1 MPSLDDG
8 APMPDD
14 RVTVAGVRAM
24 RTTVGLFISAGLI
37 VLVGAVGFLLLLAV
51 VSGDSGPTSVDR
63 AVQAW
68 LVDQRTP
75 ALTAVMSVTATVSGP
90 VGMPII
96 VLITTVVWS
105 LASRRLWRPLLLACA
120 MVAGVILTLAFT
132 HLVGRPRPPEEFML
146 MGLDPT
152 YSFPSGHVVGVG
164 DFLLVG
170 GYLLCSRA
178 WSAARIALCTIV
190 AVAGIFWVALCR
202 LYLGY
207 HWLTDVSASLGLSL
221 VVLGLVIAVDTWCQA
236 DGERN
241 PSGRSKGFG
250 L

>member
-1 MPSLDDG
+1 MPSVDDG
-8 APMPDD
+8 APDD
-14 RVTVAGVRAM
+14 RATVAGVRSM
-24 RTTVGLFISAGLI
+24 RTTVGLFISAALL
-37 VLVGAVGFLLLLAV
+37 VLVGTVGFLLLLAV
-51 VSGDSGPTSVDR
+51 VSGHSGPTSADR

-75 ALTAVMSVTATVSGP
+75 ALTAVMSATATVSGP

-105 LASRRLWRPLLLACA
+105 LTSRRLWRPLLLACA
-120 MVAGVILTLAFT
+120 MVTGVVLTLAFT

-152 YSFPSGHVVGVG
+152 SSFPSGHVVGMG

-170 GYLLCSRA
+170 GYLLCSRI
-178 WSAARIALCTIV
+178 WSAARLVLCTIV
-190 AVAGIFWVALCR
+190 AVAGIFCVALCR

-207 HWLTDVSASLGLSL
+207 HWFTDVAASLGLSL
-221 VVLGLVIAVDTWCQA
+221 VVLGLVIAVDAWRQA
-236 DGERN
+236 GGERN
-241 PSGRSKGFG
+241 TSVQSRGFH